1 MVTIPLKKK
10 SRIRMPLLGEFY
22 QTLEEELTPILLRLL
37 QKTKEERTLPNSFY
51 ETSINLIPKTEK
63 DITRKV
69 EAKISDEYRCKHSQ

>member
-1 MVTIPLKKK
+1 
-10 SRIRMPLLGEFY
+10 MPLLGEFY